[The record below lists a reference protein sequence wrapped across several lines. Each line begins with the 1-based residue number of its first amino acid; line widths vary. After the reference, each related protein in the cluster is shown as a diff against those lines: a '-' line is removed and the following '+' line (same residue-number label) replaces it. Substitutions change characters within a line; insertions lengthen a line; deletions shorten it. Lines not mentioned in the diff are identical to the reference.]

1 MLQQRPVIH
10 SFVHSIDRLFVCL
23 FDDAVAVDYDEDDD
37 ADNTA
42 DDGVIQDIDQ
52 LLYEYHIRFFI
63 LKAVLDVQDSGRISK
78 NGLNPFYVSKILND
92 HFT

>member
-1 MLQQRPVIH
+1 MLQQCPVIH

-37 ADNTA
+37 ADNSA

-63 LKAVLDVQDSGRISK
+63 LKAMLDVQDSGRISK
-78 NGLNPFYVSKILND
+78 MVLIRPMFPR
-92 HFT
+92 F